1 MGMIFPVTAELEEE
15 EMEIVTGDITKVAD
29 EEEVVTATITQE
41 DAMMMEKAMKV
52 VTITTET
59 IPEIV
64 KNIPEKEDI
73 VDTTKISTALS
84 T

>member
-29 EEEVVTATITQE
+29 EEEVVTTMITPE
-41 DAMMMEKAMKV
+41 EAMKI
-52 VTITTET
+52 VTITTE
-59 IPEIV
+59 
-64 KNIPEKEDI
+64 NIPEKEDI